1 MSKRG
6 WTWVHVLRP
15 KPFDWLV
22 VTVTLLI
29 IAFIVLSG
37 TEVGKSSHYTCAL
50 CRASRT
56 YRITFG
62 RVSEQ
67 IEENSCSNWYAA
79 HVEEHHEHLW
89 VYSGSS
95 IGFNIF
101 GQAISVSDRTRNP
114 LWRISPEAQMEIYS
128 HFKNV
133 QFARNLFSILANK
146 RKSHS
151 LRRKRPSV
159 LCCHGGV
166 RAFRIHGSNGLIHF
180 AANRHKRRTKKTQ
193 RCVTQLP
200 ASCGL
205 NESQDAPFY

>member
-133 QFARNLFSILANK
+133 QFARNLFKHIGEQEKEPFIEAEKTVGSLLSWRSAGFPN
-146 RKSHS
+146 SWEQWTDS
-151 LRRKRPSV
+151 LRSQPSQK
-159 LCCHGGV
+159 
-166 RAFRIHGSNGLIHF
+166 
-180 AANRHKRRTKKTQ
+180 AN
-193 RCVTQLP
+193 
-200 ASCGL
+200 
-205 NESQDAPFY
+205 